1 MTYRALLIGN
11 SVFEADAGLNPLN
24 APTKDV
30 ARLHRALVD
39 SATGLFAEENVRLVI
54 ERSSHDLLDELDRFF
69 SEARRDDLLLLY
81 YSGHGLLDER
91 NQLFLCG
98 RNTRSDRLL
107 RTAVSNVRINEFI
120 EQAVARCTVIILDCC
135 SSGMFKGG
143 DVAAPLAGPGR
154 YVVSSTR
161 GAALANDAAVATG
174 TSLFTEHLVTGLLGA
189 ADDRDGDGYLDL
201 REVFDYVRAKLSAT
215 TKQIPHCRFDG
226 DAAVMLAKRPA
237 APAPAATAAAR
248 RAGDPTFVLSENTV
262 TLRDVGP
269 DERLGPEVIEIFP
282 LADAEVDCTAE
293 TDAAWLDA
301 EVHGGQLTI
310 ELRPRPGPNRGKIVV
325 RDRRS
330 GTAQVVRVHV
340 TVDRRS
346 GPAQPAIADSP
357 AVADGAGQTV
367 IAAEPPPTRTLA
379 RVRMPHAVP
388 PPDKPDAGHSPGPDA
403 GGRGR
408 KGRWLV
414 GLAAAAVLLAAGA
427 VALLF
432 LPGRSHT
439 PVPALVGLT
448 RADAEATLHA
458 KGLTATAV
466 PAPVGSACAPDAV
479 VAQNPPAGQPAGRG
493 TPISITVC
501 NTTPSAPATIAPPT
515 TAPHSTGPHSTAPTR
530 APQPVT
536 WSSLGDTCDSA
547 KEALRKANLFG
558 RCVPKDSA
566 SPAGQVVGSKPR
578 HDAPTGSTVD
588 VFISNGSLCRV
599 PDVQGLA
606 AEAADEQLKR
616 HQLESQIR
624 EEPSD
629 QAPGTV
635 IKQSRSPEDE
645 VKCGTS
651 VTLTV
656 ATTLSPTVTDPT
668 APDNGD

>member
-69 SEARRDDLLLLY
+69 SEAHRDDLLLLY

-301 EVHGGQLTI
+301 EVRGGQLTI
-310 ELRPRPGPNRGKIVV
+310 ELRPHPGPNRGKIVV

-346 GPAQPAIADSP
+346 AGAQPAIADSP
-357 AVADGAGQTV
+357 SQPTPADGAGQTG

-388 PPDKPDAGHSPGPDA
+388 PPDKPDAGDSPGPDA
-403 GGRGR
+403 GGRGGKR
-408 KGRWLV
+408 RWLV

-427 VALLF
+427 AALLF
-432 LPGRSHT
+432 PAGRSHT
-439 PVPALVGLT
+439 PIPALVGLT

-466 PAPVGSACAPDAV
+466 PAPFGSTCAPDAV
-479 VAQNPPAGQPAGRG
+479 VAQNPPAGQPADRG
-493 TPISITVC
+493 IPISITVC
-501 NTTPSAPATIAPPT
+501 NTTPSAPAP
-515 TAPHSTGPHSTAPTR
+515 TAPHSTGSTRGPKLVGL
-530 APQPVT
+530 PD
-536 WSSLGDTCDSA
+536 LGETCGSA
-547 KEALRKANLFG
+547 DQALRKVNLST

-566 SPAGQVVGSKPR
+566 SSAGRVVGSNPR
-578 HDAPTGSTVD
+578 HEAPTGSTVD

-599 PDVQGLA
+599 PDVQGLST
-606 AEAADEQLKR
+606 EAADEQLKR

-629 QAPGTV
+629 EAPGTV

-656 ATTLSPTVTDPT
+656 ATTPPSPVTDPT
-668 APDNGD
+668 ASNNGG